1 MLPFFADVSKAGALF
16 PMQDSA
22 ANRAIVPS
30 SLTVSADT
38 PVGDAIARVN
48 QSDTNVI
55 FVVKPI
61 EESAKR
67 LVGVFA
73 EQDVVELV
81 ASGVDWSEWTVES
94 AMSEAPIQLRASEQ
108 NDPFAT
114 LKLFCQH
121 QLRYLPVV
129 GNRGELVGAISA
141 NELLDEIA
149 TEEYRETE
157 TSSRN
162 ESPLPHEQ
170 LQQELDYRQATETEI
185 RRLNDKLKEQFI
197 AHQLLVENWR
207 TSEMQMRALFGQMT
221 EIVIVVD
228 DQLQEIRIL
237 PTNTALLYDPE
248 LDVLD
253 QTVQHF
259 FHSNQTQVFTQQ
271 IRSVLA
277 RQKTLNFEYSLTIN
291 ETDIWFDACI
301 SPISDNLVLWIARDI
316 TQRKRAEMETLKAL
330 TQAQELN
337 ELKSRFVSMTSHEF
351 RTPLAIIKSST
362 QLLQRY
368 EWSKEER
375 DAQLNQILSA
385 VQHMLQLL
393 NDVLTLGKAEAG
405 KFDFNPVSLELT
417 QFCENLIQEIQT
429 SFDARDRVTF
439 TANSPQENGL
449 IEARMDEKLLRQILT
464 NLLSNALKYSDRDSL
479 VRFTLTVDSDI
490 HSGEKRAIFQV
501 EDRGIGI
508 PPEEQSLLF
517 ESFHRAKNVGTI
529 PGTGLG
535 LPIVKKCVDLYG
547 GTIACESRIGEGTT
561 FEIVLPLY

>member
-1 MLPFFADVSKAGALF
+1 MQPFFTDISKAGALF

-22 ANRAIVPS
+22 ANRAIVPP
-30 SLTVSADT
+30 SLIVSADT

-55 FVVKPI
+55 FVVEPI
-61 EESAKR
+61 EERSKR

-73 EQDVVELV
+73 ERDVVELV

-94 AMSEAPIQLRASEQ
+94 AMSEAPIQLQASEQ
-108 NDPFAT
+108 NDLFVT
-114 LKLFCQH
+114 LKLFCQYP
-121 QLRYLPVV
+121 LCYLPVV
-129 GNRGELVGAISA
+129 GDRGELVGAISA
-141 NELLDEIA
+141 KELLDAIA
-149 TEEYRETE
+149 TENHRETK
-157 TSSRN
+157 TSSTN

-170 LQQELDYRQATETEI
+170 LQQELDYRQATEAEI

-248 LDVLD
+248 LNVLD

-259 FHSNQTQVFTQQ
+259 FHSDQTQVFTQQ

-277 RQKTLNFEYSLTIN
+277 RQKSLNFEYCLTIN
-291 ETDIWFDACI
+291 GTDIWFDACI

-375 DAQLNQILSA
+375 DTQLNQILSA
-385 VQHMLQLL
+385 VGHMLQLL

-417 QFCENLIQEIQT
+417 QFCESLVQEIQT
-429 SFDARDRVTF
+429 SFEARDRIDF
-439 TANSPQENGL
+439 IANSPEENRL

-479 VRFTLTVDSDI
+479 VRFTLMVDFDA
-490 HSGEKRAIFQV
+490 HSGERQAIFQV

-517 ESFHRAKNVGTI
+517 ESFHRAKNVGTV

-535 LPIVKKCVDLYG
+535 LAIVKKCVDLYG
-547 GTIACESRIGEGTT
+547 GTIECESRVGEGTT
-561 FEIVLPLY
+561 FEIVLPLC